1 MAYRKSESSRGRG
14 RTNSR
19 VEKSS
24 QRIGKSRPERFS
36 SDNKKDKTEGEEKR
50 RYNPKMVDRT
60 NKKSGEWK
68 TKKTFDKKP
77 KENKDP
83 EDIRLNR
90 YIATSGICSRREADK
105 YIELGLIK
113 VNGKVVK
120 ELGVKVKSSDKV
132 TFNDQIIR
140 DQKKVYIVLNKP
152 KGYVTTTKD
161 ARGERIVTDLVKNCC
176 KERIYPVGRLEKNT
190 TGVLILTN
198 DGELADQLTHPK
210 YNKKKIFHVYLD
222 KNIKKVDLEQIV
234 SGVELEDGFVAA
246 DAVSYADETDKTQ
259 VGVEIHSGK
268 NKVVRRIFEHLGFKV
283 KKLDRVYFAGLTK
296 KGVQRGKW
304 RFLTDREIA
313 MLKMRSYV

>member
-1 MAYRKSESSRGRG
+1 MAYRKNESSRGKERV
-14 RTNSR
+14 NSR
-19 VEKSS
+19 REKGS
-24 QRIGKSRPERFS
+24 QRIGKSRPEKFT
-36 SDNKKDKTEGEEKR
+36 SDNKRDKTGAEEKP
-50 RYNPKMVDRT
+50 RYAPRMVDRT

-68 TKKTFDKKP
+68 TKKTSDKKIRNK
-77 KENKDP
+77 KES
-83 EDIRLNR
+83 EEIRLNR

-120 ELGVKVKSSDKV
+120 EMGVKVKSSDKV

-140 DQKKVYIVLNKP
+140 DQKKIYLILNKP

-161 ARGERIVTDLVKNCC
+161 SRGERIVTDLVKNCC
-176 KERIYPVGRLEKNT
+176 KERIYPVGRLDKNT

-210 YNKKKIFHVYLD
+210 YNKKKIYHVYLD

-234 SGVELEDGFVAA
+234 TGVELEDGFVAA
-246 DAVSYADETDKTQ
+246 DAISYADETDKTQ
-259 VGVEIHSGK
+259 VGIEIHSGK
-268 NKVVRRIFEHLGFKV
+268 NRIVRRIFEHLGFKV

-304 RFLTDREIA
+304 RFLNDKEIA
-313 MLKMRSYV
+313 ILKMKSYV

>member
-1 MAYRKSESSRGRG
+1 MAYKKNDSSRV

-19 VEKSS
+19 REKGS
-24 QRIGKSRPERFS
+24 QRIGKSRPDKFS
-36 SDNKKDKTEGEEKR
+36 SDNKKDKTELEDNR
-50 RYNPKMVDRT
+50 RYKPKMVDRT

-68 TKKTFDKKP
+68 TKKPSYDKHKETVK
-77 KENKDP
+77 KEN

-90 YIATSGICSRREADK
+90 YIASSGICSRREADK

-120 ELGVKVKSSDKV
+120 ELGVKVKSSDKI

-152 KGYVTTTKD
+152 KSYVTTTKD
-161 ARGERIVTDLVKNCC
+161 SRGERIVTDLVKNCC
-176 KERIYPVGRLEKNT
+176 KERIYPVGRLDKNT

-210 YNKKKIFHVYLD
+210 YNKKKIYHVFLD
-222 KNIKKVDLEQIV
+222 KNIKKTDLETIV

-246 DAVSYADETDKTQ
+246 DAISYADETDKTQ
-259 VGVEIHSGK
+259 VGIEIHSGK
-268 NKVVRRIFEHLGFKV
+268 NRIVRRIFEHLGFKV

-304 RFLTDREIA
+304 RFLNDKEIA